1 MQEKAHS
8 IEGAATSLK
17 TKTSPFYL
25 NTLEFVLCA
34 TVAVAHFTIFYI
46 VTVQL
51 RQSHKVQT
59 RPW

>member
-34 TVAVAHFTIFYI
+34 TVAVALLHI
-46 VTVQL
+46 VKCATVRRAKYKL
-51 RQSHKVQT
+51 N
-59 RPW
+59 